1 MARLKISRAM
11 AHKISTEH
19 GLQAVEV
26 RDAVQ
31 CVRGLRFLWDD
42 DPQRG
47 RRAIVE
53 TVIRGHSVAIVL
65 YPTNEPL
72 WEIPTTS
79 EVPIAYHEELL
90 KTRGKG

>member
-1 MARLKISRAM
+1 MVQYIWVARLKISRAV

-31 CVRGLRFLWDD
+31 CVRGLPFLWDD
-42 DPQRG
+42 EPERG

-53 TVIRGHSVAIVL
+53 TIIRGHRVAIVL
-65 YPTNEPL
+65 YPTNDPL
-72 WEIPTTS
+72 GDTYNLGSAYRIP
-79 EVPIAYHEELL
+79 
-90 KTRGKG
+90 